1 MPVNIFGSAKKSFF
15 FALLICNFC
24 YSKDAG
30 VSFSEFE
37 HSILKSGI
45 STHDDWVFSHSKA
58 NFRKNT
64 STSKNIASNR
74 ASYTAKIQILD
85 SLIEKRIDWK
95 SVSLPPSLQPKF
107 VQLVR
112 SNALQVALDF
122 SGIQQVHSAF
132 HDSYASVVLALP
144 KGKYILD
151 VNFTLERLI
160 NSLLEEAFSPNYKHD
175 LEMIL
180 ELEDGKKDA
189 NEILEYLSGYFSHKY
204 KIKIAQKLSYSCE
217 VNQIPDGF
225 LAKDLLSNPK
235 FTNLPWKEKLDY
247 FPYFFCHPQFF
258 HIIANDLGKNGL
270 NATAQS
276 IYFWGSRL
284 INYENFSAKCYDSI
298 KQKRY
303 KIYANENGNFATLSS
318 LKNLPKKFDFKE
330 YGKILNSLG
339 LLRLPNSDNQ
349 NKDYLHALDQ
359 FHEEPPN
366 VEGALESLKKSLE
379 SDITANA
386 CNYLGRCLV
395 LLSKPEL
402 AQVFFMQASQID
414 EKHPYAM
421 ANLAICYDSLGK
433 KEAALSTARSAMEG
447 GHLDDWAV
455 GELQAK
461 IFEPLEEK
469 KIDD

>member
-1 MPVNIFGSAKKSFF
+1 MPVNIFGSAKKLFF
-15 FALLICNFC
+15 FALLLCNFC

-30 VSFSEFE
+30 VSFSEFKD
-37 HSILKSGI
+37 SILKGGI

-74 ASYTAKIQILD
+74 ASYIAKIQILD

-112 SNALQVALDF
+112 TNALDVALDL

-132 HDSYASVVLALP
+132 HNSHASAVLALP
-144 KGKYILD
+144 KEKYILD
-151 VNFTLERLI
+151 VNFTLLRVVNRL
-160 NSLLEEAFSPNYKHD
+160 LDEAFTHNYKHG

-180 ELEDGKKDA
+180 ELENGKKNPD
-189 NEILEYLSGYFSHKY
+189 EILEYLSGFFAYKY
-204 KIKIAQKLSYSCE
+204 EIEIVNKPSYSGE

-225 LAKDLLSNPK
+225 LVKHLLSDSK
-235 FTNLPWKEKLDY
+235 FTSLSWKEKLDY

-258 HIIANDLGKNGL
+258 YIIANDLEKNDL

-276 IYFWGSRL
+276 FYFWGSRL
-284 INYENFSAKCYDSI
+284 INYEGFSGKCYESI

-303 KIYANENGNFATLSS
+303 KLHTNENGNSSPLSS
-318 LKNLPKKFDFKE
+318 LKALPQKFDFKE

-349 NKDYLHALDQ
+349 NKDYIKALDQ
-359 FHEEPPN
+359 FHDEPPN
-366 VEGALESLKKSLE
+366 VEGALEYLKKSLE
-379 SDITANA
+379 NDITADA

-395 LLSKPEL
+395 LLDQHEL
-402 AQVFFMQASQID
+402 AQVFFMQASHID

-421 ANLAICYDSLGK
+421 ANLAICYNSLGN
-433 KEAALSTARSAMEG
+433 KEAALSTARSAMED

-455 GELQAK
+455 GELKTK
-461 IFEPLEEK
+461 ILEPLEK
-469 KIDD
+469 KKLDD